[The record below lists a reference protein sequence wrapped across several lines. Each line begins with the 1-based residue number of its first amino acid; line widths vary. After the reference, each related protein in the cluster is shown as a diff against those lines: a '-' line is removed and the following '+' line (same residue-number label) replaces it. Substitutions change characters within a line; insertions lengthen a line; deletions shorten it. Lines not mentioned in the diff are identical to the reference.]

1 MSPYRHFRWRWRH
14 FLKKLST
21 EEKQKAEKKVC
32 PPQPNQ
38 KFFSDCGKKPHR
50 SPFAFLRPS
59 FLPTRRFAD
68 FTTCQFFPALAHLD
82 IRARQGYSFIR
93 NEKRT
98 VTAPS
103 SSLV

>member
-1 MSPYRHFRWRWRH
+1 LALEAFSE
-14 FLKKLST
+14 KLST

-38 KFFSDCGKKPHR
+38 KFFSDCGKNLTVRHSLFSARLFSQP
-50 SPFAFLRPS
+50 AD
-59 FLPTRRFAD
+59 LPISRLAD
-68 FTTCQFFPALAHLD
+68 FPALAHLD
-82 IRARQGYSFIR
+82 IRARQGYPFIR